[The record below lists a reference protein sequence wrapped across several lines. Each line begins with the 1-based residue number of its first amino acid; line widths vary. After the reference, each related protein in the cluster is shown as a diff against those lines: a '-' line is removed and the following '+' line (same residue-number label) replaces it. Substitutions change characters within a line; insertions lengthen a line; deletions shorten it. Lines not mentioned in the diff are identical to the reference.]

1 MRDSTAARPSRAT
14 RVIHGADLEDPHGA
28 AHGPVYTTTTFAF
41 EDTAQLAQAAGSGE
55 ARGLYT
61 RYGHNPTLL
70 AVEEQLAE
78 LEDAEE
84 AVVFSSGM
92 AAITAACLG
101 VGRAGVVGF
110 GNLYGGTHELL
121 ERQLPQLGIPT
132 RLLGPDAVAELPEA
146 LAEGFG
152 LVLTETPSN
161 PDLTVHDLEHLAGT
175 AHRFGALLAVDNTF
189 ATPVNQ
195 QPLRWG
201 ADIVLHS
208 ATKYLGGHSDLTAGA
223 ALGAADRMTPLRG
236 WRKQFGQT
244 PAPETAALL
253 SRSLKTLFVRV
264 ERHNANAGH
273 LAEALEAHPRVARV
287 RYPGLPSSPGHAVAT
302 RQMTGFGGMMGLE
315 IDGGTDETT
324 RFVDALDLFLNAP
337 SLGGVESLVTQPAV
351 TSHTDLSPEERERR
365 GIREQLVR
373 LSIGLEDVD
382 DLRGDLEQA
391 LEQLQRGRHDGGS

>member
-1 MRDSTAARPSRAT
+1 MRDSNATRRSRAT
-14 RVIHGADLEDPHGA
+14 RVIHGADLRDPHGA
-28 AHGPVYTTTTFAF
+28 AHGPIYTATTFAF
-41 EDTAQLAQAAGSGE
+41 ERTAQLAAAVGSGE

-61 RYGHNPTLL
+61 RYGQNPTLL

-101 VGRAGVVGF
+101 VGRAGVAGF
-110 GNLYGGTHELL
+110 GNLYGGTQELL

-132 RLLGPDAVAELPEA
+132 RLLGSDAVAELPDV

-161 PDLTVHDLEHLAGT
+161 PDLAVHDLEHLAGT

-195 QPLRWG
+195 QPMKWG

-208 ATKYLGGHSDLTAGA
+208 ATKYLGGHSDLTAGV
-223 ALGAADRMTPLRG
+223 ALGTAQGMAPLRG
-236 WRKQFGQT
+236 WRKQFGQA

-253 SRSLKTLFVRV
+253 SRSLKTLFIRV
-264 ERHNANAGH
+264 ERHNASAAQ
-273 LAEALEAHPRVARV
+273 LAEVLEAHPHVARV
-287 RYPGLPSSPGHAVAT
+287 HYPGLPSSPGHSVAT
-302 RQMTGFGGMMGLE
+302 RQMTGFGGMLGVE
-315 IDGGTDETT
+315 IDGGVDEAT
-324 RFVDALDLFLNAP
+324 RFVDALELFLNAP

-351 TSHTDLSPEERERR
+351 TSHTDLSPAERERR

-382 DLRGDLEQA
+382 DLRADLKQA
-391 LEQLQRGRHDGGS
+391 LDKL